1 MQLKDLSATL
11 LRRWYLTLGGLV
23 VFAAICLAVFHLVP
37 ASFETEANV
46 VLLPPESSVGEG
58 GNPYLY
64 LGGLDQATDVLTRA
78 LTSDASRTQVLEEL
92 GHADYDVLPD
102 WATSGPILIVTGRGT
117 TAQQAE
123 DVRDEVLDSVPSTLV
138 VLQKALNVPEG
149 SQITSMVLTSD
160 ETPTAVMKSRMRA
173 VAAAGAASLVGVF
186 MLIGLIDGLLAARS
200 RGRGRR
206 RLGPAA
212 NVRPPALAP
221 VDDVT
226 TDFSSWPS
234 RIAARP
240 TAPEPMTGRRVVRDD
255 IDLTH
260 VPPAPPSLVQR
271 PAAAAGTPEEPAVET
286 PASLVSPRRSSV
298 DDLDALLHLQSGQG
312 AGSQP
317 RDRR

>member
-11 LRRWYLTLGGLV
+11 LRRWYLTLGGLLAV
-23 VFAAICLAVFHLVP
+23 GAICIAVFELIP

-78 LTSDASRTQVLEEL
+78 LTSDASRTQVLETL

-117 TAQQAE
+117 TAEQAE
-123 DVRDEVLDSVPSTLV
+123 EVRNTVLESVPSTLV
-138 VLQKALNVPEG
+138 VLQKALNVPDD

-160 ETPTAVMKSRMRA
+160 DEPTAVMKSRMRA
-173 VAAAGAASLVGVF
+173 VAAAGVASLVGVF
-186 MLIGLIDGLLAARS
+186 MLIGLIDGLLTSRS

-206 RLGPAA
+206 RVAAAA

-221 VDDVT
+221 DDGTNDV
-226 TDFSSWPS
+226 SSWPS
-234 RIAARP
+234 RSAARAA
-240 TAPEPMTGRRVVRDD
+240 APEPMTGRRVVRDD
-255 IDLTH
+255 VDLFPTPPPP
-260 VPPAPPSLVQR
+260 PPAQPLR
-271 PAAAAGTPEEPAVET
+271 APAAVARAEVPAVDPPT
-286 PASLVSPRRSSV
+286 SVVSPRPSSV
-298 DDLDALLHLQSGQG
+298 DELDALMHLESGQG
-312 AGSQP
+312 ALSQP